1 MINKQWEDRTT
12 DTYKMDSKKFRI
24 FRDELLEEVLVQ
36 AFGEIGKRDTT
47 HKITDAGKTALEN
60 SSALKVAAMSS
71 LSALKKM
78 KE

>member
-1 MINKQWEDRTT
+1 
-12 DTYKMDSKKFRI
+12 MDSKKFRI
-24 FRDELLEEVLVQ
+24 FRDELLEEGLVQ

-47 HKITDAGKTALEN
+47 YKITDAGKTALEN